1 MLRALGI
8 GPGDCVS
15 SLAWNTHR
23 HYELFFAVPGIGA
36 VLHTANPRLSD
47 EQIVYTINHAG
58 SQVLLFDSSFAA
70 CVARLRPRLSNI
82 RHFIELAAQPSSG
95 LEGVMGYEQLIA
107 VEQPLAWPQFDEN
120 AGAVLCYTSGTTG
133 DPKGVLYSHRSVVL
147 HAMAAGFPVRSHCPP
162 STASCPVRRSITAPP
177 GPAVRCGDQWL
188 QVRPAVRQDGR
199 RQPAGADQ
207 ERGRYLVR
215 RRADHLDDVPRASGA
230 QRRGFGQPGTAGDR
244 RFRRTA
250 GHGRD
255 VPDQVWRGGLPAV
268 GHDRDQP
275 LGVVATPTPK
285 LAERGQQATNDTI
298 WSRQGR
304 LQFGIELK
312 VVDEQGNELPCDGAS
327 SGSLKVRGPW
337 TVERY
342 YRSEKSALDAEGWFD
357 TGDIAT
363 LDADGFMRITDRSKD
378 VIKSGGEWVSSIDI
392 ENVAAACPGVKVAAV
407 VGVFHPK
414 WEERPLLVVEPHSDA
429 EITVEQILAHLEP
442 NIVKWWMP
450 DAVIFDAVP
459 LTATGKIDKKVLR
472 ERYRNHLVEN
482 QPSVVNQ

>member
-1 MLRALGI
+1 MDGA
-8 GPGDCVS
+8 
-15 SLAWNTHR
+15 SLQ
-23 HYELFFAVPGIGA
+23 ELIK
-36 VLHTANPRLSD
+36 S
-47 EQIVYTINHAG
+47 
-58 SQVLLFDSSFAA
+58 
-70 CVARLRPRLSNI
+70 
-82 RHFIELAAQPSSG
+82 
-95 LEGVMGYEQLIA
+95 EGVTLSGGVPTIWTMY
-107 VEQPLAWPQFDEN
+107 LAHLER
-120 AGAVLCYTSGTTG
+120 SG
-133 DPKGVLYSHRSVVL
+133 
-147 HAMAAGFPVRSHCPP
+147 
-162 STASCPVRRSITAPP
+162 
-177 GPAVRCGDQWL
+177 
-188 QVRPAVRQDGR
+188 
-199 RQPAGADQ
+199 
-207 ERGRYLVR
+207 E
-215 RRADHLDDVPRASGA
+215 
-230 QRRGFGQPGTAGDR
+230 GFGQPGTAGDR

-275 LGVVATPTPK
+275 GRGGDADAK

-312 VVDEQGNELPCDGAS
+312 VVDEQGNELPCDGVS

-407 VGVFHPK
+407 VGVFHEMGGAP
-414 WEERPLLVVEPHSDA
+414 
-429 EITVEQILAHLEP
+429 
-442 NIVKWWMP
+442 
-450 DAVIFDAVP
+450 
-459 LTATGKIDKKVLR
+459 ATGGRAAQRCRDHGGANPR
-472 ERYRNHLVEN
+472 PPGAEHR
-482 QPSVVNQ
+482 QVVDA

>member
-1 MLRALGI
+1 MPVERRFLDRHVDNKNKIEVGNMQPGLMQNAPLLISGILTHAARAHGDREIVSRLVDEPLWRYDYAGLANRAAQAASMLRALGI

-147 HAMAAGFPVRSHCPP
+147 HAMAAGLSGAFGLSAFDCIMPCSSLYHG
-162 STASCPVRRSITAPP
+162 TAW

-207 ERGRYLVR
+207 ERGRYPVR

-275 LGVVATPTPK
+275 PG
-285 LAERGQQATNDTI
+285 RG
-298 WSRQGR
+298 G
-304 LQFGIELK
+304 
-312 VVDEQGNELPCDGAS
+312 
-327 SGSLKVRGPW
+327 
-337 TVERY
+337 
-342 YRSEKSALDAEGWFD
+342 
-357 TGDIAT
+357 
-363 LDADGFMRITDRSKD
+363 DADPQAGRT
-378 VIKSGGEWVSSIDI
+378 
-392 ENVAAACPGVKVAAV
+392 
-407 VGVFHPK
+407 
-414 WEERPLLVVEPHSDA
+414 RPAGH
-429 EITVEQILAHLEP
+429 QRH
-442 NIVKWWMP
+442 
-450 DAVIFDAVP
+450 
-459 LTATGKIDKKVLR
+459 
-472 ERYRNHLVEN
+472 HLVA
-482 QPSVVNQ
+482 PGAVAVRH